1 MTGQPPTQFDELM
14 EILTDI
20 PALLEETDLILS
32 SVSDSTLEI
41 WASPVLKGCMSN
53 ARKIQSLQS
62 RVRDNIPGSSYW
74 AISSTVHN
82 PSDDDRGNKLFPFSL
97 EYDSVHSATFFV
109 LSMSTILVIFSN
121 MIHLYD
127 EIQDQ
132 RDNPTPLEKIVGL
145 RDSESNSDQ
154 SVPSAYDWPS
164 VNAIKTEAD
173 RLARYICQSI
183 EYLYRID
190 HGILGLQ
197 STTYSQS
204 VLRKFFRETKGYE
217 RELAWILQV
226 KGMQGPGHR
235 VGVELMTFQDAE
247 VVD

>member
-1 MTGQPPTQFDELM
+1 M
-14 EILTDI
+14 
-20 PALLEETDLILS
+20 
-32 SVSDSTLEI
+32 
-41 WASPVLKGCMSN
+41 
-53 ARKIQSLQS
+53 
-62 RVRDNIPGSSYW
+62 
-74 AISSTVHN
+74 
-82 PSDDDRGNKLFPFSL
+82 
-97 EYDSVHSATFFV
+97 
-109 LSMSTILVIFSN
+109 LVIFSN
-121 MIHLYD
+121 MIQIYD

-132 RDNPTPLEKIVGL
+132 HDNPTPLEKIVGL
-145 RDSESNSDQ
+145 RDSEANSDQ
-154 SVPSAYDWPS
+154 GIPS
-164 VNAIKTEAD
+164 VYDRPSVDAIKAEAD

-183 EYLYRID
+183 EYLYRVD
-190 HGILGLQ
+190 HGILGPQ